1 MFKFLPFLVLLAACS
16 GSTQTDKEKET
27 PNKERHVKV
36 STEETNYCHPSALEP
51 GDTLKEKLPNVK
63 ANEYGE
69 VYDLDRT
76 LPPITRE
83 KLLEQLKDCHPK
95 EEISFSKKQI
105 IIRFMKG
112 QRVAEK
118 SYYLTDE
125 TCEYRSRFLPY
136 K

>member
-1 MFKFLPFLVLLAACS
+1 MYKFLPFLLLLAACS
-16 GSTQTDKEKET
+16 GSTQADKET
-27 PNKERHVKV
+27 PSKERDAKV
-36 STEETNYCHPSALEP
+36 SSEGINYCLPSDLEP
-51 GDTLKEKLPNVK
+51 GDTLKEKLPYVK

-125 TCEYRSRFLPY
+125 SCEYRFRLLPY